1 MFVFSAKRV
10 RAHDFRDNL
19 SGRHLIEVYPFASAI
34 QSAPRKGLASWPPG
48 GSSNYVRD
56 YVGIPTRRAAVEE
69 CSRKCLCG
77 CVTAQEFT
85 DRCALKMFSPSTSE
99 VLFSSFFFFT
109 APSPSS
115 LVLVLVLRIFP
126 RALLRHGR
134 FIGFLLNEFLIERV
148 VVPR

>member
-1 MFVFSAKRV
+1 MSTREYGNSTGETHTHAHTMFVFSAERV
-10 RAHDFRDNL
+10 RTHDFRDNL

-34 QSAPRKGLASWPPG
+34 QPAPRKGLASWPPG

-56 YVGIPTRRAAVEE
+56 YVGIPTRKAAVEE

-99 VLFSSFFFFT
+99 VLFSSFFF
-109 APSPSS
+109 
-115 LVLVLVLRIFP
+115 LLLHLRRP
-126 RALLRHGR
+126 
-134 FIGFLLNEFLIERV
+134 
-148 VVPR
+148 